1 MQFFSNKLE
10 SRLPLLGTNDHRRVP
25 VRASDAPH
33 GDVGGVAHEVRALVA
48 TLQGGPVE
56 VPYRLLEDR
65 LAVEVLHDH
74 LSAVDVHPADVVEVD
89 APFVSDLLQHQLLVV
104 EALGA
109 QQSYGQ
115 GDRLDLR
122 RAPRPRP
129 RLHRLDALDL
139 TRRPDHGY
147 ARVGRQVLALEVHV
161 PERERL
167 VVEAPG
173 ALADI
178 LGRRCEER
186 LALPPLRLA
195 LARDERTVD
204 LTGLEQAYEQRAHE
218 PAVLHAVEAL
228 LETGGVALLD
238 VPDTLDAAAVPVAGY
253 FPRRLVLQAAARAEV
268 PAQRAARAHL
278 DQGGQVVFPDPD
290 RVRRAGRDAHAALHA
305 AVGVYDRFFEVP
317 EPDLPGGLFD
327 VVHHL
332 ADVEAG
338 HATSYQPSPAFDLAG
353 RPLAR
358 RSFCGEPTRG
368 SARRRGAPP

>member
-173 ALADI
+173 AFPDI
-178 LGRRCEER
+178 LGRRGEER
-186 LALPPLRLA
+186 LALPPLGLA

-204 LTGLEQAYEQRAHE
+204 LTGLEQRDQERAHE
-218 PAVLHAVEAL
+218 PAVLHAVHPL
-228 LETGGVALLD
+228 LETRGVALLD
-238 VPDTLDAAAVPVAGY
+238 VPDAFDAVAVSRDLPG
-253 FPRRLVLQAAARAEV
+253 RLVLEAAARAEV
-268 PAQRAARAHL
+268 PAQRATRAHL
-278 DQGGQVVFPDPD
+278 HERGQVVFPDPD

-338 HATSYQPSPAFDLAG
+338 HATSSRPSPAFDPAG

-358 RSFCGEPTRG
+358 RSFCGGPTRG

>member
-10 SRLPLLGTNDHRRVP
+10 RGLPLLGTNDHRRVP

-48 TLQGGPVE
+48 TLQGCAVE

-74 LSAVDVHPADVVEVD
+74 LPAVDVHPADVVQIHAALV
-89 APFVSDLLQHQLLVV
+89 PDLLQHQLLVV

-109 QQSYGQ
+109 EQSYGQ
-115 GDRLDLR
+115 GNRLDLR
-122 RAPRPRP
+122 RSPRPRP
-129 RLHRLDALDL
+129 RLHRLDAFDL

-147 ARVGRQVLALEVHV
+147 TRVGRQILALEVHV
-161 PERERL
+161 PQRERL

-173 ALADI
+173 AFPDI
-178 LGRRCEER
+178 LGRRGDER

-195 LARDERTVD
+195 LARDERTVN

-218 PAVLHAVEAL
+218 PAVLHAVHPL
-228 LETGGVALLD
+228 LETRGVALLD
-238 VPDTLDAAAVPVAGY
+238 VPDAFDAAAVAVSRDLPG
-253 FPRRLVLQAAARAEV
+253 RLVLESAARAKV
-268 PAQRAARAHL
+268 PAQRATRAHL
-278 DQGGQVVFPDPD
+278 HERGQVVFSDPN
-290 RVRRAGRDAHAALHA
+290 RVRRTGRDAHAALHA

-317 EPDLPGGLFD
+317 EPDLPGGLLD

-332 ADVEAG
+332 PDVEAG
-338 HATSYQPSPAFDLAG
+338 HATSARPSPACVPAE
-353 RPLAR
+353 RPSAR
-358 RSFCGEPTRG
+358 RSFCGGPTRG
-368 SARRRGAPP
+368 TVRRPGAPP